1 MSLSRRLI
9 EQMISDV
16 VNYDLQI
23 DTDFNKEKIINLA
36 NQAFLIQI
44 TQNSDL
50 SIKKSIT
57 DKIEH
62 FYFLLKDDGGKE
74 NEDN

>member
-9 EQMISDV
+9 EQMVSDTV
-16 VNYDLQI
+16 YHEDLI
-23 DTDFNKEKIINLA
+23 DADFNKEKIINLA

-44 TQNSDL
+44 TQNSD
-50 SIKKSIT
+50 INIRRSIT

-62 FYFLLKDDGGKE
+62 FYFLLKNDGDNNE
-74 NEDN
+74 NN